1 MTKTK
6 LPSPAID
13 GLFDIYGQ
21 QHAIEVIRDWASV
34 PDNRYTESD
43 AKTIEDLVVDPLWE
57 WIGQQGD
64 NAKNRLDVKAA
75 AELAEY
81 AENDIVYG
89 FRYRQK
95 VYPEYVD
102 KLDALWRE
110 LQRIVGAGT
119 ILGDRIKQEKASERQ
134 SINASQPRKKE
145 VTKDALDKFKDEFDA
160 KHGGTRGW
168 KKSAC
173 IEFGI
178 DLKTLNDRLNQGVS
192 TAIPDLL

>member
-6 LPSPAID
+6 LRSPAID
-13 GLFDIYGQ
+13 GLFDVYGQ

-34 PDNRYTESD
+34 PDNRYTESH
-43 AKTIEDLVVDPLWE
+43 AKNIEELVVDPLWE
-57 WIGQQGD
+57 WIAQQGD
-64 NAKNRLDVKAA
+64 NAKNRVDVTAA
-75 AELAEY
+75 AELAES

-95 VYPEYVD
+95 VYPEHVD

-110 LQRIVGAGT
+110 FQRIVGADT
-119 ILGDRIKQEKASERQ
+119 IIGDRIKQEKASERQ

-145 VTKDALDKFKDEFDA
+145 VTKDALDKFKDEFGA
-160 KHGGTRGW
+160 EHGRTWGW

-178 DLKTLNDRLNQGVS
+178 DRKTLNERLN
-192 TAIPDLL
+192 